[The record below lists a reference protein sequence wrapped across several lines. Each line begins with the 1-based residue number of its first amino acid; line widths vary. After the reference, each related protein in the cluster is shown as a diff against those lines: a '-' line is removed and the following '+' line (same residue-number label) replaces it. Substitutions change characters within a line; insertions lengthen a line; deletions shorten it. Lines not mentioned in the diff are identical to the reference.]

1 MGPELVRLQS
11 SKKHLTQLPHP
22 RSSIHMDPMQN
33 SGLESVTVC
42 CCHRKGCDDRLR
54 LKITYTYQSNEK
66 TD

>member
-1 MGPELVRLQS
+1 
-11 SKKHLTQLPHP
+11 
-22 RSSIHMDPMQN
+22 MDPMQN